1 MMLIILVFKN
11 LLGFQKMPEIRTGFP
26 KHLIISSKVYY
37 TRIVKSPL
45 ISALLAHRVRRKLY
59 EIVGAESTSGDF

>member
-1 MMLIILVFKN
+1 
-11 LLGFQKMPEIRTGFP
+11 MPEIRTGFP
-26 KHLIISSKVYY
+26 KHLRISSKVYY

-45 ISALLAHRVRRKLY
+45 IFALLAHRVRRKLY